1 MKKPKAATVGEKI
14 AEHAFHDYRF
24 GKEDWQKRI
33 NGITRRIDSAL
44 KRAAREA
51 AWDGWDQRSVA
62 MIPYMIEKKYG
73 KRPARRTRCDPKT

>member
-1 MKKPKAATVGEKI
+1 MKKPKAATVARQLAIRFSKFPDGRVVYGPVWCEQLEK
-14 AEHAFHDYRF
+14 A
-24 GKEDWQKRI
+24 
-33 NGITRRIDSAL
+33 IDSAL